1 MPEQCPHSVS
11 DQDQIPTLTDQQW
24 TEFVSD
30 AHAMR
35 QAETTLEAGMAD
47 LLARP
52 FDESAQL
59 QLRQVLDSDQLR
71 RATQIA
77 RSMFPVRRPASRR
90 VSGQDGIGVSWVV
103 IGYLLV
109 VVDSEA
115 APSDSHHESSF

>member
-1 MPEQCPHSVS
+1 MPEQCPPSVS
-11 DQDQIPTLTDQQW
+11 NQDQIPTLTDQQW

-77 RSMFPVRRPASRR
+77 RSMQEGR
-90 VSGQDGIGVSWVV
+90 
-103 IGYLLV
+103 
-109 VVDSEA
+109 
-115 APSDSHHESSF
+115 